1 MCVNHIT
8 SPLKFSVNLI
18 LMWFF
23 TQWALELWNVFLNNA
38 AGSEFYIM
46 FKGRLDRYLEKG
58 RGIYLT
64 ISKYT
69 NPTRIWKA
77 PEQKIVRGRDTI
89 SAKVQFSPFFLI
101 PVSEFMI
108 TPEVKWVLCCFFPFM
123 PQTTLLFFSLSS
135 LVATLALQIQYLM
148 IFIKTCFPCM
158 GIHTYGWANCL
169 SLTQK

>member
-58 RGIYLT
+58 RGIYLI

-69 NPTRIWKA
+69 NPTRIWKV
-77 PEQKIVRGRDTI
+77 PEQKIVRGRETI
-89 SAKVQFSPFFLI
+89 SAKVQFFPVLPHSCVWIYDYSWSQMGIMLFFPLYATDHPSI
-101 PVSEFMI
+101 FFSEFFCSNFSPSN
-108 TPEVKWVLCCFFPFM
+108 TVLDDF
-123 PQTTLLFFSLSS
+123 
-135 LVATLALQIQYLM
+135 Y
-148 IFIKTCFPCM
+148 
-158 GIHTYGWANCL
+158 
-169 SLTQK
+169 